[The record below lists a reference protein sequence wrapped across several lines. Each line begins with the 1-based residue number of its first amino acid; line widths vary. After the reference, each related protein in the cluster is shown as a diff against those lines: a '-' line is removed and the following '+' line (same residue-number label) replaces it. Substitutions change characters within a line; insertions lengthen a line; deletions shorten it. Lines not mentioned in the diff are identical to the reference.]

1 MTHFNRIIYAIR
13 IVATQTSEYVAVLYE
28 YALGK
33 NYIIT
38 IMCCRFSLYMQI
50 FVVQL
55 TSATGGAA
63 LLDYTQAT
71 ITILGNDN
79 PFGIISLQSPSSITS
94 EVGDNGTSLAMIS
107 VIRE

>member
-1 MTHFNRIIYAIR
+1 MNMHSAKTVYYFPH
-13 IVATQTSEYVAVLYE
+13 IVLSFFIV
-28 YALGK
+28 
-33 NYIIT
+33 
-38 IMCCRFSLYMQI
+38 QI

-55 TSATGGAA
+55 TSATGGAT

-79 PFGIISLQSPSSITS
+79 PFGIISLQSPSSMTT
-94 EVGDNGTSLAMIS
+94 EVGDNGTSVAMIS